1 VSIFG
6 RTGGHGRAGARGGI
20 SGVWRKVALTPLFSG
35 APEWGTIW
43 GVVPGPLV
51 RAVRAALF
59 AVVCVSVS
67 AAVHSAAGGCPMD
80 VGSAAVGLLAIT
92 VVAYAGLGR
101 ERRGLTL
108 TLGLGAS
115 QVGLHY
121 LFEAMNSAG
130 TGVSPSAMPTMPPMP
145 GMPGMPSMM
154 AMPTP
159 NAPHPSATAMLL
171 AHAIAVLVCGWWLR
185 RGERDFFALG
195 RTAAVLAAEPLRRL
209 LAVAALFASALP
221 TPAAPSRKTPAR
233 RTASIRPLASSLL
246 SSLAFR
252 GPPVAA

>member
-6 RTGGHGRAGARGGI
+6 RTGGQGRAGARGGI
-20 SGVWRKVALTPLFSG
+20 SGVRRNVALTPPFSD

-67 AAVHSAAGGCPMD
+67 AAVHSVAGGCPID

-92 VVAYAGLGR
+92 VVAYTGLGR

-121 LFEAMNSAG
+121 LFDGMNTPGPGA
-130 TGVSPSAMPTMPPMP
+130 SPSAMPAMPPMP
-145 GMPGMPSMM
+145 GMPAMM
-154 AMPTP
+154 TAPTP
-159 NAPHPSATAMLL
+159 DATHPSATAMLF
-171 AHAIAVLVCGWWLR
+171 AHVIAVLVCGWWLR

-195 RTAAVLAAEPLRRL
+195 RTAAILAAGPLRRL
-209 LAVAALFASALP
+209 LAVAALLVSALP
-221 TPAAPSRKTPAR
+221 TPAAPSRKNYVR
-233 RTASIRPLASSLL
+233 RTASIRPLASPLL